1 MNLANRSQHWNMVDD
16 SPLADQPL
24 RHFEGR
30 ENGKSLGPLMS
41 NDEQRDRLEQQI
53 DTLSAESDRKSQEL
67 MRALNRSQEQINR
80 RLDAID
86 RQLLHLGRRLKGL
99 DLWADVIE

>member
-1 MNLANRSQHWNMVDD
+1 M
-16 SPLADQPL
+16 ADQPL

-53 DTLSAESDRKSQEL
+53 NTLSAESDRQFQEL

-86 RQLLHLGRRLKGL
+86 RRLEGL
-99 DLWADVIE
+99 DLRADVIEENLSQIMHRLEIRQ